1 MTVVCRP
8 YRLEAAERDLI
19 FRAKH
24 ARGPSFAR
32 FTLGIAAAALA
43 VAVILHLAVGNLLA
57 DLAPDY
63 AAPQTT
69 IPILAWI
76 GTVAA
81 GVFFARRMD
90 AASAVFT
97 PMPEQTVTVSP
108 AGLHIETPMSVSDWH
123 WTAWIRFHDLP
134 EALLLEE
141 PSGAM
146 VVLPARAF
154 PDPAARDAVRAMVSE
169 KVAKAEVAKAK
180 G

>member
-19 FRAKH
+19 FRTKH
-24 ARGPSFAR
+24 ARGPSFTR
-32 FTLGIAAAALA
+32 FVLGVSGAALA
-43 VAVILHLAVGNLLA
+43 VAVILHVAFGNTLAG
-57 DLAPDY
+57 LAPDY
-63 AAPQTT
+63 AAPQTV

-76 GTVAA
+76 ATVAA

-90 AASAVFT
+90 AATAVFT
-97 PMPEQTVTVSP
+97 PMPEQTVTVTP
-108 AGLHIETPMSVSDWH
+108 EGLHIETPVSVTDWR
-123 WTAWIRFHDLP
+123 WPAWIRFHDVP
-134 EALLLEE
+134 EALMLEE

-154 PDPAARDAVRAMVSE
+154 PDAAAREAVRAIMVE
-169 KVAKAEVAKAK
+169 KLPRAGAEPK